1 MLLYK
6 WSDFLTRRQTHTK
19 RKMHC
24 QHIDIIRITF
34 VAFYLYLNL
43 NSIFSYLW
51 KFQNKSC
58 RVWCK
63 FQNFLGLQFKFQW
76 KLETKENTKFYF
88 YFSYLW
94 AEREYTIHSRYNGS
108 SSKWK
113 PEMKADAVWPTNKEN
128 TVSLLRGLH
137 VRKNSYLPWGLH
149 MNPQSSE
156 KGKTIYTGYGPRKK
170 KAQEESCREVEW
182 EKTENYCLPL
192 LPERPAWTLNFLS
205 YVGVMH

>member
-24 QHIDIIRITF
+24 QHTDIIRITF

-137 VRKNSYLPWGLH
+137 VRKCAPKSCWWSPLWRIPTSLEVSTWTPSL
-149 MNPQSSE
+149 QRKE
-156 KGKTIYTGYGPRKK
+156 RQYTQDMAQESKRPRK
-170 KAQEESCREVEW
+170 RV
-182 EKTENYCLPL
+182 
-192 LPERPAWTLNFLS
+192 
-205 YVGVMH
+205 VGR